1 MKKFKIV
8 LFSLGIILF
17 TACSSDDSNNEE
29 SKCYDCSLE
38 LLGQAIDSEYCDN
51 GDGTL
56 DVTTQGVTET
66 VDLEGTTF
74 DSFISQV
81 EIISACTKQ

>member
-1 MKKFKIV
+1 MKNFKIV

-17 TACSSDDSNNEE
+17 VSCSSDDDSAEE

-38 LLGQAIDSEYCDN
+38 LLGQFIDSEYCDN
-51 GDGTL
+51 GDGTI

-81 EIISACTKQ
+81 EIISSCTEQ